1 MHEVSFGPEHGEQ
14 KIKECEEFKRGFEA
28 KCYLCAKSY
37 KARDYFIQC
46 CVRRDLL
53 PKQNAPDLAVI
64 QDLDLPLV
72 LGARLGQV
80 PIQIT
85 LCWDQLFSPSSFC
98 SLCSDLASG
107 ICLKFLSRA
116 LIIARDSPALPAW
129 STATTSKQS
138 HS

>member
-1 MHEVSFGPEHGEQ
+1 MHEVNFGPEHGEQ

-53 PKQNAPDLAVI
+53 PKQNAPDLAVS

-72 LGARLGQV
+72 LGARLGQGPHPNYPV
-80 PIQIT
+80 LGPA
-85 LCWDQLFSPSSFC
+85 LL
-98 SLCSDLASG
+98 SLL
-107 ICLKFLSRA
+107 FLSFVFR
-116 LIIARDSPALPAW
+116 LGKWYLLEIPQQSSDNSPG
-129 STATTSKQS
+129 
-138 HS
+138 